1 MKNQGPK
8 NVVAA
13 SSESLGTRN
22 QVSSNN
28 YGAANQQEDRVRQK
42 QGLLECGWLGNNMGV
57 IMYNFNLNISPK
69 MSYDVLE
76 FHIVML
82 QNCMLMIL

>member
-28 YGAANQQEDRVRQK
+28 YGAANQQEYRVRQK

-69 MSYDVLE
+69 MSYGVLKCGI
-76 FHIVML
+76 IV
-82 QNCMLMIL
+82 QNYMLMIL